1 MASVFHWYSCVQ
13 FGYKSAQRTEH
24 RYAISDLAAHCFGSL
39 STRQVP
45 RIQDLEARLTMTNE
59 LTAYIKH
66 NGQRTYQAGL
76 DAAFGAASQA
86 QQVTN
91 ITSAALTAVVRICE
105 SLLIPKLDR

>member
-1 MASVFHWYSCVQ
+1 MQ
-13 FGYKSAQRTEH
+13 LGYKSAQRTEH
-24 RYAISDLAAHCFGSL
+24 CYAISNLAVHCFGSRRTSQL
-39 STRQVP
+39 NRF
-45 RIQDLEARLTMTNE
+45 QDLEARLTMTNE
-59 LTAYIKH
+59 LTAHMKH

-91 ITSAALTAVVRICE
+91 LTSAALTAVVRICE